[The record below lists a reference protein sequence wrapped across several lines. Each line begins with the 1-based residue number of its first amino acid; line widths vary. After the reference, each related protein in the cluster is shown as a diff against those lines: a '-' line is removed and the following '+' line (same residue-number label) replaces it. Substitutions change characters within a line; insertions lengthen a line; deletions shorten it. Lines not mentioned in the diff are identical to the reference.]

1 VAARQQS
8 WEEAG
13 QASVLTVGGAERE
26 RMATLSDDQGA
37 QTMNRTLQ
45 QPEAISREMDT
56 PEREA
61 AFFYGL
67 FLRGHTYQQLRSD
80 IEVPPEVLVKWERA
94 IAHDPSFRNI
104 ADQMLA
110 YRRRV
115 LAIFKS
121 LVSAEGEAIH

>member
-1 VAARQQS
+1 MPELNVAVAN
-8 WEEAG
+8 EYDA
-13 QASVLTVGGAERE
+13 
-26 RMATLSDDQGA
+26 
-37 QTMNRTLQ
+37 
-45 QPEAISREMDT
+45 

-67 FLRGHTYQQLRSD
+67 FLRGHSYQQLRQD
-80 IEVPPEVLVKWERA
+80 IEVPPEVVNKWNRNGRR
-94 IAHDPSFRNI
+94 DPKFASM

-121 LVSAEGEAIH
+121 LVSSDGATIN